1 MPSKSAVV
9 LDATLNEDKIET
21 EFRKLDKHTKNMINR
36 YNKSVDTI
44 KKQEVALDKVKQK
57 LDSMLKGDIVPAS
70 LKEMDNQLK
79 KNNIELDK
87 ISQKYDEISSKSYTT
102 VAEDEELKKLEQAR
116 TDLGQINSELLEEM
130 KIARETAPEVINLR
144 NQVENMTSSLEENKK
159 QTKELGEEI
168 SDALKQKAN
177 FLGVKEGF
185 EDIGKKVDKFKRRM
199 TRLIGTVAI
208 FSLLRRGLTHL
219 RNSFISLLKQNQAF
233 NASLNQIKANLMTA
247 FAPIYNACLPAI
259 NSLMNALS
267 KITGTIAVFV
277 SGLFGKSIEQ
287 TKKEAQDLSKS
298 LKDVGKSGE
307 EATGSLASFD
317 NLEVIGGDSS
327 SGSGGASAT
336 GIDYS
341 GELQYSQKL
350 LDILNKVKKVVEKV
364 FGFILDHKEEIIATF
379 AGIFAVIEI
388 TKFITGLEKVKTAL
402 DVLGSTLSVLDIIG
416 IGVVVAGLVLLI
428 QDVIDMFKDPTWE
441 KFGEI
446 LIDIGIILAGLLLIF
461 GGWPLAIAAI
471 IAVIVGVIIKYWDEI
486 SAFFIKIA
494 NWIYDNIIV
503 PVGEFFKNLWSGI
516 KEVWS
521 VVASWFSDNVIK
533 PLKDFFQGMWEG
545 LKNGAKNAWQGIKN
559 TFSTVATFFKDI
571 FTNAWTNV
579 KKVFSTGG
587 KIFDGIKE
595 GIVSAF
601 KTVVNAIIGGI
612 NKVVAVPFNAINTA
626 LKKIRDIEFLGISPF
641 KSIIK
646 TISVPQIPKLATGT
660 VIPPRNEFMA
670 ILGDQ
675 KRGVNIEAPLE
686 TIKEGVRDVLSEM
699 GMSSNGKDI
708 VIENLTIV
716 NRMGTTDF
724 SKSVVKGVRIAE
736 KDLGKPLFVN

>member
-1 MPSKSAVV
+1 MASKGAFV
-9 LDATLNEDKIET
+9 LDATINDEKIEG
-21 EFRKLDKHTKNMINR
+21 EFKELDKHTKNMINR
-36 YNKSVDTI
+36 YNKSVDSI
-44 KKQEVALDKVKQK
+44 KKQEVALDKV
-57 LDSMLKGDIVPAS
+57 
-70 LKEMDNQLK
+70 N
-79 KNNIELDK
+79 
-87 ISQKYDEISSKSYTT
+87 
-102 VAEDEELKKLEQAR
+102 KKLEEERFIVESLQKSY
-116 TDLGQINSELLEEM
+116 DSGNGQDGVALEKSKTIVAELTQ
-130 KIARETAPEVINLR
+130 KSQI
-144 NQVENMTSSLEENKK
+144 MTSSLEENKK
-159 QTKELGEEI
+159 QTRELGEEI
-168 SDALKQKAN
+168 NEALKEKGR
-177 FLGVKEGF
+177 FLGIKKGF
-185 EDIGKKVDKFKRRM
+185 DDIGEKVDKFKRRM

-208 FSLLRRGLTHL
+208 FSLIRKGLTSL
-219 RNSFISLLKQNQAF
+219 RNQFISLLKQNSAF
-233 NASLNQIKANLMTA
+233 NNSLNQIKANLMTA

-298 LKDVGKSGE
+298 LQDVGKSGE
-307 EATGSLASFD
+307 EANGGLASFD
-317 NLEVIGGDSS
+317 HLEVIGGDN
-327 SGSGGASAT
+327 GSGASSSAT

-350 LDILNKVKKVVEKV
+350 LDILNKVKEIVEKTIDFV
-364 FGFILDHKEEIIATF
+364 IKHKDEIIATLVS
-379 AGIFAVIEI
+379 IFAVIEI
-388 TKFITGLEKVKTAL
+388 TKLISGISKVKEAI
-402 DVLGSTLSVLDIIG
+402 DILGATLSVLDIIG
-416 IGVVVAGLVLLI
+416 IGVVIAGIVLLI
-428 QDVIDMFKDPTWE
+428 QDVIQFLQNPTWE

-503 PVGEFFKNLWSGI
+503 PVGEFFKNLWEGI
-516 KEVWS
+516 KEVWN
-521 VVASWFSDNVIK
+521 VVATWFSDNVIK
-533 PLKDFFQGMWEG
+533 PLKNFFQGMWES

-595 GIVSAF
+595 GIVNSF
-601 KTVVNAIIGGI
+601 KTIVNAIIGGI
-612 NKVVAVPFNAINTA
+612 NKVVAVPFNGINTA

-660 VIPPRNEFMA
+660 VIPPKSEFMA

-686 TIKEGVRDVLSEM
+686 TIKDGVRDVMSEM
-699 GMSSNGKDI
+699 GINSNKKE
-708 VIENLTIV
+708 VVFENLTII

-736 KDLGKPLFVN
+736 KDLGKPLFVS

>member
-9 LDATLNEDKIET
+9 LDATLNDEKIEG
-21 EFRKLDKHTKNMINR
+21 EFRKLDKSTKNMINR
-36 YNKSVDTI
+36 YNKSVDAI
-44 KKQEVALDKVKQK
+44 KKQEIALDKVKQK
-57 LDSMLKGDIVPAS
+57 LDGILKGDIVPAS

-79 KNNIELDK
+79 KNNIELEK
-87 ISQKYDEISSKSYTT
+87 INQKYNELSSKSFTT
-102 VAEDEELKKLEQAR
+102 VAEDEELKKLEQAKI
-116 TDLGQINSELLEEM
+116 DLEQINSELLEEM
-130 KIARETAPEVINLR
+130 KVARETAPEVVNLR
-144 NQVENMTSSLEENKK
+144 EQVDAMTSSLEENKK
-159 QTKELGEEI
+159 QTRELGEEI
-168 SDALKQKAN
+168 SEALKQKAN

-208 FSLLRRGLTHL
+208 FSLIRRGLTSL
-219 RNSFISLLKQNQAF
+219 RNQFISLLKQNSAF

-267 KITGTIAVFV
+267 KITGTIAVFI

-287 TKKEAQDLSKS
+287 TTKEAKDLSKS
-298 LKDVGKSGE
+298 LQDVGKSGE
-307 EATGSLASFD
+307 EASGGLASFD
-317 NLEVIGGDSS
+317 NLEVIGGDS
-327 SGSGGASAT
+327 GSGGSSNSAT

-350 LDILNKVKKVVEKV
+350 LDILNKVKEIVEKV
-364 FGFILDHKEEIIATF
+364 IGFVLDHKEEILATI
-379 AGIFAVIEI
+379 AGIFAVVEI
-388 TKFITGLEKVKTAL
+388 TKFVSGLEKVKTAL
-402 DVLGSTLSVLDIIG
+402 DVLGSTLSVLDILG
-416 IGVVVAGLVLLI
+416 IGVVVAGIVLLI

-486 SAFFIKIA
+486 SAFFIMIA

-503 PVGEFFKNLWSGI
+503 PVGEFFKNLWEGI
-516 KEVWS
+516 KEVWN
-521 VVASWFSDNVIK
+521 VVATWFKDNVITPIK
-533 PLKDFFQGMWEG
+533 NFFQGMWDG
-545 LKNGAKNAWQGIKN
+545 LKNGAKNAWEGIKK

-579 KKVFSTGG
+579 KKVFSVGG

-595 GIVSAF
+595 GIVSSF
-601 KTVVNAIIGGI
+601 KTIVNAIIGGI
-612 NKVVAVPFNAINTA
+612 NKVVAIPFNAINTA

-670 ILGDQ
+670 VLGDQ

-686 TIKEGVRDVLSEM
+686 TIKDGVRDVMSEM
-699 GMSSNGKDI
+699 GMSSNGKEI
-708 VIENLTIV
+708 VIENLTII

-736 KDLGKPLFVN
+736 RDLGKPLFVN